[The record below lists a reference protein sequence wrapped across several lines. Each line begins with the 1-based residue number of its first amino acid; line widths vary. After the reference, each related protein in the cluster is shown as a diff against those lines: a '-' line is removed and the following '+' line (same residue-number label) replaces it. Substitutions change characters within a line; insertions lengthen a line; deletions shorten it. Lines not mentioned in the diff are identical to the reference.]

1 MARTS
6 GGKGSSPAQ
15 GGFDDRLRQIDHCDH
30 VRGRGAGGVHD
41 LGRRAKADNFGSRD
55 VRADLPADALENV
68 LTNYVT
74 LVVDRGKTGLNVC
87 TPRKF
92 QHLGD
97 RLHSLL
103 MQAYG
108 IKQRDW
114 AHEAVDRAM
123 VALNA
128 VRNPR
133 PPMVG
138 EVLWMGSPR
147 VFTLPGRYCYISR
160 RFIERCASDAP
171 VAFALAHEIGHHD
184 LGHFRRAECWA
195 ASAVTH
201 VPLKLAVF
209 ALIQLPKWV
218 YSRHMELAADAYA
231 LELCR
236 KSGFDLQKCHECFDI
251 LSQYKLD
258 HRDVDGVYGADEELE
273 LDPKLTANPI
283 HRLYIQARVWMAQ
296 HRRTHPSINE
306 RRQALLS
313 QTANSESRAKIQ
325 HAIR

>member
-1 MARTS
+1 MARQTLERH
-6 GGKGSSPAQ
+6 A
-15 GGFDDRLRQIDHCDH
+15 
-30 VRGRGAGGVHD
+30 GACC
-41 LGRRAKADNFGSRD
+41 AGSRPYLGSGLLGSPEN
-55 VRADLPADALENV
+55 RYNLPHFRVHPGNP
-68 LTNYVT
+68 
-74 LVVDRGKTGLNVC
+74 GLNVC
-87 TPRKF
+87 MPRKF

-138 EVLWMGSPR
+138 EVLWMGSPS

-184 LGHFRRAECWA
+184 LGHLRRAERWA

-201 VPLKLAVF
+201 VPLKLAVL

-236 KSGFDLQKCHECFDI
+236 KSGFDLQKCLECFDI
-251 LSQYKLD
+251 LSEYMLD

-313 QTANSESRAKIQ
+313 QTANNSDNFGQQAPGIMASRN
-325 HAIR
+325 